1 MMNSMPISTY
11 KPRITTSE
19 AKEMM
24 IPRSKAMVSI
34 QPGTIRSALIFMFI
48 AMARDIVE
56 RTK

>member
-1 MMNSMPISTY
+1 MNSMPIRTY

-19 AKEMM
+19 DKEMI
-24 IPRSKAMVSI
+24 IPRSKATVSI
-34 QPGTIRSALIFMFI
+34 HPGTIKSALIFMFI